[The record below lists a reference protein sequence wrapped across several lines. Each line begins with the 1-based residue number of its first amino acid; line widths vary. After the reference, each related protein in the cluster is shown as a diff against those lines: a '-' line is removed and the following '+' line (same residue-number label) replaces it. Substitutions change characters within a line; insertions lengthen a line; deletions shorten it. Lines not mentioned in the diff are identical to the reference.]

1 MTLDTLLKEYSGL
14 LSRMKA
20 RDSNEKL
27 NNICNEN
34 FKKELK
40 KMYKDY
46 LFEIVAG
53 DGEGEWIFCEAVSK
67 EDAINILVYNY
78 GFFEEELKYLDE
90 YSVEEAE
97 MMGYDT
103 Y

>member
-1 MTLDTLLKEYSGL
+1 MDFDTLLKEYSGL

-53 DGEGEWIFCEAVSK
+53 DGEGEEILCEAISK

-78 GFFEEELKYLDE
+78 GFFEGDLKFLGEFTIEEGE
-90 YSVEEAE
+90 I
-97 MMGYDT
+97 MGIDT

>member
-1 MTLDTLLKEYSGL
+1 MNFDTLLKEYSGL

-20 RDSNEKL
+20 RDTNEKL

-34 FKKELK
+34 FKKGLK

-46 LFEIVAG
+46 LFEIIAG
-53 DGEGEWIFCEAVSK
+53 DGEGEEILCEAVSK

-78 GFFEEELKYLDE
+78 GFFEGELKYLGE
-90 YSVEEAE
+90 YTVEEGE
-97 MMGYDT
+97 IMGIDT